1 MPKITGRNIAKNDS
15 SIRNTA
21 SRERETGPGEAMDPS
36 QTQRKGASKRAARS
50 KKANDSASPD
60 Q

>member
-21 SRERETGPGEAMDPS
+21 SRERESGGEGMDPS
-36 QTQRKGASKRAARS
+36 QAQRKGASKRGARS
-50 KKANDSASPD
+50 KKGNESASPD